1 MPPKEDLQHL
11 LPERARDELIVLPK
25 RSFEIST
32 ISISI
37 LTLGVGIAIGAG
49 AMGSIGGGIA
59 LVVCFIVSR
68 VLGYSINKHEAA
80 VLSRFERGPASPEQ
94 S

>member
-1 MPPKEDLQHL
+1 MPPKENLQHL
-11 LPERARDELIVLPK
+11 LPERARGELIVLPK
-25 RSFEIST
+25 RSFQLST
-32 ISISI
+32 ISIST
-37 LTLGVGIAIGAG
+37 LTLGVGIAVGAG

-59 LVVCFIVSR
+59 GVVCFIVSR

-80 VLSRFERGPASPEQ
+80 VLSRFEREPASPEQ